1 MHVFCVQHDI
11 RWENKTA
18 TIRRLKRLIS
28 GTSLPEGS
36 LVIFPEMFSTGF
48 SFNRPRVTEG
58 SEREAEGFLRSLAIA
73 RKVHVMGGVVS
84 GGARGKPG
92 NECVVL
98 APDGGE
104 LARYR
109 KIQPFAPGGEAD
121 NFAAGKEP
129 VLFRWNGCL
138 VAPFICYDL
147 RFPEIQRPAARQGA
161 QLMTFIASWPD
172 ARLVHWVKL
181 LQARAI
187 ENQCWV
193 AGVNRIGSD
202 PQLHYSGRSL
212 VVNPMGEIVADAGDR
227 ECVIG
232 AEVDLESLEA
242 YRKDKPF
249 LGDIRSDYLPP
260 RTIRICQPKSGGR
273 ASEK

>member
-11 RWENKTA
+11 RWENKAA
-18 TIRRLKRLIS
+18 TIRRLNRLLY

-48 SFNRPRVTEG
+48 SFNRPKVAEG
-58 SEREAEGFLRSLAIA
+58 ASREAEQFLQSLAA
-73 RKVHVMGGVVS
+73 SWKVFVMGGVVS
-84 GGARGKPG
+84 AKGREKPG
-92 NECVVL
+92 NECVVF
-98 APDGGE
+98 APGGGE

-121 NFAAGKEP
+121 NFAAGAEP

-147 RFPEIQRPAARQGA
+147 RFPEIQRPAAREGA

-172 ARLVHWVKL
+172 ARLAHWVKL

-193 AGVNRIGSD
+193 AGVNRIGHD
-202 PQLHYSGRSL
+202 PHLTYSGRSL
-212 VVNPMGEIVADAGDR
+212 IVNPMGEIVADAGDD
-227 ECVIG
+227 ECLIG
-232 AEVDLESLEA
+232 AEIDLVSMEA

-249 LGDIRSDYLPP
+249 LADIRPDFLPP
-260 RTIRICQPKSGGR
+260 RTIPISPRTASQRPKR
-273 ASEK
+273 K

>member
-18 TIRRLKRLIS
+18 TIRRLNRLLY

-48 SFNRPRVTEG
+48 SFNRPKVVEG
-58 SEREAEGFLRSLAIA
+58 AAREAEQFLQSLAA
-73 RKVHVMGGVVS
+73 SRKVFVMGGVVS
-84 GGARGKPG
+84 GKGREKPG
-92 NECVVL
+92 NECVVV
-98 APDGGE
+98 APGGGE

-121 NFAAGKEP
+121 NFAAGAEP
-129 VLFRWNGCL
+129 VLFRWNDCL

-172 ARLVHWVKL
+172 ARLAHWVKL

-193 AGVNRIGSD
+193 AGVNRIGHD
-202 PQLHYSGRSL
+202 PQLTYSGRSL
-212 VVNPMGEIVADAGDR
+212 IMNPMGEIVADAGDD
-227 ECVIG
+227 ECLIG
-232 AEVDLESLEA
+232 AEIDLVSMES

-249 LGDIRSDYLPP
+249 LADIRPDFLPP
-260 RTIRICQPKSGGR
+260 RAIPISPRTASQRPKR
-273 ASEK
+273 K